1 MAIAFYYVCCILFYG
16 FVTILLMGSFYIYLE
31 NHLSAVMVGVLYV
44 VGSLFCLFKPKS
56 IKLVFAVSPSKH
68 AVLIEE
74 LEQNLAGNISDWRN
88 LSICWL
94 LFQWT
99 SNVVIQLGML
109 VQYKEEF
116 EDTKEVIRFWKTK
129 NDRQH
134 YGQRKKNKTEI
145 TIINNQN

>member
-88 LSICWL
+88 LSIC
-94 LFQWT
+94 
-99 SNVVIQLGML
+99 
-109 VQYKEEF
+109 
-116 EDTKEVIRFWKTK
+116 
-129 NDRQH
+129 
-134 YGQRKKNKTEI
+134 
-145 TIINNQN
+145 

>member
-1 MAIAFYYVCCILFYG
+1 MVIAFYSVCCILFYG

-88 LSICWL
+88 LSIC
-94 LFQWT
+94 
-99 SNVVIQLGML
+99 
-109 VQYKEEF
+109 
-116 EDTKEVIRFWKTK
+116 
-129 NDRQH
+129 
-134 YGQRKKNKTEI
+134 
-145 TIINNQN
+145 